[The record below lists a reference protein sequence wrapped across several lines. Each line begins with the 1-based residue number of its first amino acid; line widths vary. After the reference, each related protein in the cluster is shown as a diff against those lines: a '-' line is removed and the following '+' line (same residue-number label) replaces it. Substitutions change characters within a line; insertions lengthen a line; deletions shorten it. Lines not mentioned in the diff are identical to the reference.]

1 MDWTI
6 QDLGA
11 LGEFVSS
18 LAVLVTLIYLA
29 RQIGENNKLARSS
42 SAHDAMMGFG
52 LVNELIVT
60 NPTFADL
67 MARLKSPG
75 GEFTSAESVQIEHFC
90 LRLLDV
96 YLEAQSAYDNGH
108 MDDTTYRLMLNDI
121 DASLQAYP
129 GILHYYEI
137 TLQRYPSTWDLEIIQ
152 KIRAAISP
160 R

>member
-42 SAHDAMMGFG
+42 SAHNAMMAFG

-60 NPTFADL
+60 NPVFADL

-75 GEFTSAESVQIEHFC
+75 VEFTPTESV
-90 LRLLDV
+90 
-96 YLEAQSAYDNGH
+96 
-108 MDDTTYRLMLNDI
+108 
-121 DASLQAYP
+121 
-129 GILHYYEI
+129 
-137 TLQRYPSTWDLEIIQ
+137 
-152 KIRAAISP
+152 
-160 R
+160 